1 MIYMFIAIACAT
13 VFSVIFSILQ
23 KKRVNVNVAMLANYI
38 TASLF
43 SGITVLFRMESAGVR
58 DISAIW
64 PGNAVLVLALATGII
79 YSTGFLL
86 RDIATAHCGVS
97 ISTISSRVSF
107 IVPVVLSW
115 LLLADKEPYWSSVAL
130 ILISVGLIS
139 FRKEK
144 TQQQFDL
151 TGLGILALL
160 FLIYGMSDFFL
171 KYARVLS
178 GGSGAAAE
186 IRLSCFTALIFVCAT
201 FISLGLC
208 IAAGSFGKSEHIV
221 RDVLYGV
228 FIGLVNVGNTAAVI
242 ASLGRMP
249 ASYFYPIYNISVVL
263 VCTIIGTVFLKERLS
278 RMQVAGIILAAL
290 SIILFYSIR
299 SA

>member
-1 MIYMFIAIACAT
+1 MLYMFSAIACAT
-13 VFSVIFSILQ
+13 IFSVIFSILQ

-43 SGITVLFRMESAGVR
+43 SGFTVFFRMEDSGIK

-64 PGNAVLVLALATGII
+64 PGNSVLVLALITGII

-86 RDIATAHCGVS
+86 RDLGTAHCGVS

-115 LLLADKEPYWSSVAL
+115 LLLSDKEPYWLSVAL

-144 TQQQFDL
+144 TQQKLDL
-151 TGLGILALL
+151 AGLGILSLL

-178 GGSGAAAE
+178 GESGNVAE
-186 IRLSCFTALIFVCAT
+186 IRLSCFTALIFLSAT
-201 FISLGLC
+201 FISLCLC
-208 IAAGSFGKSEHIV
+208 IATKSFGKSEHIV
-221 RDVLYGV
+221 KDVLYGV

-242 ASLGRMP
+242 SSLGRMP

-263 VCTIIGTVFLKERLS
+263 LCTIIGTVFLKERLS
-278 RMQVAGIILAAL
+278 RLQIAGIILAAL

-299 SA
+299 